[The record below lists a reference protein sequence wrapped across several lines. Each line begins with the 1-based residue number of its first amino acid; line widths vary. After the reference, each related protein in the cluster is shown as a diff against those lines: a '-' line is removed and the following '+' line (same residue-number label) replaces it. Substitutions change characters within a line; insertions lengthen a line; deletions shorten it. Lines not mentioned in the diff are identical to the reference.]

1 MSIQKQSTIRE
12 FPDSLVVRIWCFH
25 CHGPDSIS
33 AWGTEI
39 PQAVGHGQKK
49 KGNQQLE
56 NNLWKR

>member
-39 PQAVGHGQKK
+39 PQAVGHGQKN